1 MDDGPA
7 LLMWENVDGN
17 GRPLA
22 KDETRPPTA
31 RDELAVEIGDEPGI
45 LEGVE
50 DENWA
55 TLEIVEL
62 IGVVL
67 AAEDAIEPRDPVA
80 DARGSGKEE
89 EESRTRE
96 KELT

>member
-7 LLMWENVDGN
+7 VLMWENVDGN

-50 DENWA
+50 D
-55 TLEIVEL
+55 LSL
-62 IGVVL
+62 IH
-67 AAEDAIEPRDPVA
+67 I
-80 DARGSGKEE
+80 
-89 EESRTRE
+89 
-96 KELT
+96 